1 MRKDHEEQHVTVDI
15 IILTSED
22 ESIHKLKVLL
32 IKRRDDPF
40 KDLRA
45 IPGGYV
51 NRGETLEQAALR
63 ELQEETSLSPEQLKG
78 YLHQFKAYGDPDRD
92 PRGRIISVVY
102 YAILPYSKELLA
114 SVEAGDDAKDA
125 DWFSLQVTPEL
136 MAFDHCQILRDIFI
150 AIVGGQIK

>member
-1 MRKDHEEQHVTVDI
+1 MAEKYEVQHVTVDI
-15 IILTSED
+15 VILTSED
-22 ESIHKLKVLL
+22 ETIQKLKVLL
-32 IKRRDDPF
+32 IKRRNEPF
-40 KDLRA
+40 KNHRA

-51 NRGETLEQAALR
+51 NSGETLEQAALR
-63 ELQEETSLSPEQLKG
+63 ELQEETSLPPEQLKG
-78 YLHQFKAYGDPDRD
+78 YFHQFRAYGDPDRD
-92 PRGRIISVVY
+92 PRGRIISVVF